1 MPLMNQKIDKKW
13 PVTKVDS
20 FDVTNE
26 PLVAVTNL
34 EKFLN
39 LDSEISEKNFIYNST
54 KVRIFNLKNHFTL
67 LVSKMSKIIEKN
79 IRSNILWNYFNNIS
93 RGFTAWRIST
103 QLMKSLV
110 RHFVIMTR
118 VISVPYELLTPFD
131 LRGQTFSV
139 NIDFSSYRK
148 SLACL
153 CPLIMVTL
161 KSDIEIIPN
170 HEIIFV

>member
-1 MPLMNQKIDKKW
+1 M
-13 PVTKVDS
+13 TKVDS

-39 LDSEISEKNFIYNST
+39 LDPEISEKNFIYNST
-54 KVRIFNLKNHFTL
+54 KVRIFNLKNNFTL

-93 RGFTAWRIST
+93 RGFTVWRIST

-118 VISVPYELLTPFD
+118 VIPVPYEFLTLFD
-131 LRGQTFSV
+131 LRGQFFIVDVESFT
-139 NIDFSSYRK
+139 YYHGHTRE
-148 SLACL
+148 
-153 CPLIMVTL
+153 
-161 KSDIEIIPN
+161 KSDIGNNPN
-170 HEIIFV
+170 HEI